1 MGLNFYDY
9 LDFQKNQGGYRLMKH
24 TVLHKGCHPIVPITL
39 IVKKLI
45 YSRTRNNTSS
55 LAISNPKFSNWSLI
69 SDFLDLKLIMKLG
82 PNLNLRSYLKL

>member
-1 MGLNFYDY
+1 ML
-9 LDFQKNQGGYRLMKH
+9 
-24 TVLHKGCHPIVPITL
+24 LHKGCHPIVPITL

>member
-1 MGLNFYDY
+1 ML
-9 LDFQKNQGGYRLMKH
+9 
-24 TVLHKGCHPIVPITL
+24 LHKGCHPIVPITL

-45 YSRTRNNTSS
+45 YSRTRNNTLS
-55 LAISNPKFSNWSLI
+55 LAISNPKFSNRSLI

>member
-1 MGLNFYDY
+1 ML
-9 LDFQKNQGGYRLMKH
+9 
-24 TVLHKGCHPIVPITL
+24 LHKGCHPIVPITL

-45 YSRTRNNTSS
+45 YSRTRNNTSN